1 MPVTDAVSALSTL
14 DLSTLSADD
23 LSTYWTQVQKW
34 LISDGLRVL
43 LVLLLG
49 FLARWA
55 VHRFIGRVVATMTS
69 RTAARLAGSGGAGR
83 VLATATGLANERHR
97 QRVETMGSLLRSIS
111 TFVIGTITV
120 LTVMALV
127 GLPLGPLL
135 ASAGVG
141 GVALGFGAQ
150 SLVKDFLSGIFMIFE
165 DQYGV
170 GDVID
175 TGEAIGT
182 VEEVTLRVTRLRDAD
197 GVVWYV
203 RNGEVIRIGNRSQGY
218 SAAWVD
224 MGVSYREDI
233 EKVLD
238 VVRDVAEAF
247 GADPEWEEKL
257 IEPPTVLG
265 VDSITGQTVTVRV
278 LAKCVAGENFAVQRE
293 LRTRI
298 KAAFDA
304 HGIQG
309 PPMPPFPPGVP
320 GVPGV
325 RP

>member
-1 MPVTDAVSALSTL
+1 MPVTDATPALTL
-14 DLSTLSADD
+14 PDLTGLNTDVLATLADRA
-23 LSTYWTQVQKW
+23 QEW
-34 LISDGLRVL
+34 LVTDGVRVL
-43 LVLLLG
+43 LVLVLG
-49 FLARWA
+49 FVARWLL
-55 VHRFIGRVVATMTS
+55 HRLIGRVVATMTS
-69 RTAARLAGSGGAGR
+69 RTATRLATNVAAGR
-83 VLATATGLANERHR
+83 VLGTAATGVAHERHR
-97 QRVETMGSLLRSIS
+97 QRVQTMGSLLRSIS
-111 TFVIGTITV
+111 TFVVGVITL

-141 GVALGFGAQ
+141 GVAIGFGAQ

-197 GVVWYV
+197 GITWYV
-203 RNGEVIRIGNRSQGY
+203 RNGEIIRIGNRSQGY

-224 MGVSYREDI
+224 MPVSYREDI
-233 EKVLD
+233 EKVLG
-238 VVRDVAEAF
+238 VVRDVSEAF
-247 GADPEWEEKL
+247 GADSEWSAKL

-278 LAKCVAGENFAVQRE
+278 LAKCLPGENFGVQRE
-293 LRTRI
+293 LRARI

-309 PPMPPFPPGVP
+309 PQLPPFAAGPP
-320 GVPGV
+320 
-325 RP
+325 R